1 MRIMVL
7 SFLLMLDVGCFSI
20 VSRCAVESRIQ
31 ELELIQPKTVS
42 SAAGPAIGIR
52 ILTIKMVVIW
62 VFINKKTNINQEK
75 MYRSTILHP
84 LFKPES
90 ISNPPYH
97 PQLHPLPE
105 NNLDHCL

>member
-1 MRIMVL
+1 MASWVWRSQDSLRMRIMVL

-52 ILTIKMVVIW
+52 
-62 VFINKKTNINQEK
+62 VFDNQ
-75 MYRSTILHP
+75 
-84 LFKPES
+84 
-90 ISNPPYH
+90 
-97 PQLHPLPE
+97 
-105 NNLDHCL
+105 